1 MKIITIIGA
10 RPQIIK
16 AAAISRAIQKDYSD
30 RLTEVIV
37 HTGQHYDE
45 NMSAVFFD
53 ELGIPQP
60 NYNLSVGSGTHGKQ
74 TAAMLEGIEEI
85 ILKEQPDALLVYGD
99 TNSTVAGGLAASK
112 LHVPLIHIE
121 AGLRS
126 YNKKMPEE
134 INRILCDHMSTLLFS
149 PTKTGIENLSQEGF
163 SFDETQE
170 ASADNPK
177 VYHCGDIMYD
187 NSLYFSR
194 VSDEKSSILSQH
206 DLKKGAFILSTIHR
220 DGNTDYPEK
229 LQGIFESLM
238 TIAENKKIV
247 LPLHPRTKNKI
258 QDLPSDFVAKIEANK
273 NILIID
279 PVPFLDVI
287 ALEKNASMII
297 TDSGGLQKEAYFFEK
312 PCLILRP
319 ETEWKEIVENGNAI
333 ITDSEPKRILEGY
346 KNLNIKENFTFPN
359 FYGDGKAAS
368 FICSR
373 IIADL

>member
-16 AAAISRAIQKDYSD
+16 AAAISRAIQNDYAD
-30 RLTEVIV
+30 QIEEIIV

-45 NMSAVFFD
+45 NMSAVFFE

-60 NYNLSVGSGTHGKQ
+60 NYNLAVGSGSHGKQ
-74 TAAMLEGIEEI
+74 TGAMLEGIEEI
-85 ILKEQPDALLVYGD
+85 IVKEQPHALLVYGD

-112 LHVPLIHIE
+112 LHVPLVHVE

-126 YNKKMPEE
+126 FNKKMPEE

-149 PTKTGIENLSQEGF
+149 PTKTGIENLGREGF
-163 SFDETQE
+163 AFNDSKPIDV
-170 ASADNPK
+170 DNPK

-187 NSLYFSR
+187 NSLFFSK
-194 VSDEKSSILSQH
+194 VSEEKSTILSEYGLEPGQ
-206 DLKKGAFILSTIHR
+206 FILSTIHR
-220 DGNTDYPEK
+220 DGNTDDPQK
-229 LQGIFESLM
+229 LQGIFEAL
-238 TIAENKKIV
+238 IAIAADTKIV

-258 QDLPSDFVAKIEANK
+258 EDLPTEFVLELQNNE

-287 ALEKNASMII
+287 ALEKNAQMVI
-297 TDSGGLQKEAYFFEK
+297 TDSGGVQKEAFFFEK

-333 ITDSEPKRILEGY
+333 ITGSDPERIREGY
-346 KNLNIKENFTFPN
+346 KVLCAKTDFTYPD
-359 FYGDGKAAS
+359 FYGDGKAAA
-368 FICSR
+368 FICAR
-373 IIADL
+373 IMADI

>member
-16 AAAISRAIQKDYSD
+16 AAAISRAIQNKYTD
-30 RLTEVIV
+30 RIQEIIV

-60 NYNLSVGSGTHGKQ
+60 NYNLSVGSGSHGKQ

-85 ILKEQPDALLVYGD
+85 ILKEKPDALLVYGD

-126 YNKKMPEE
+126 FNKKMPEE

-149 PTKTGIENLSQEGF
+149 PTKTGIDNLSHEGF
-163 SFDETQE
+163 DFDESKE
-170 ASADNPK
+170 VSADNPK

-187 NSLYFSR
+187 NSLFFSK
-194 VSDEKSSILSQH
+194 VSDEKSTILNQH
-206 DLKKGAFILSTIHR
+206 SLEKDAFILSTIHR

-229 LQGIFESLM
+229 LQGIFEALM

-258 QDLPSDFVAKIEANK
+258 KDLPAEFVSKIEANK

-287 ALEKNASMII
+287 ALEKNASMVI

-333 ITDSEPKRILEGY
+333 VTDSDPQRIEEGY
-346 KNLNIKENFTFPN
+346 RNLNIKENFTYPG
-359 FYGDGKAAS
+359 FYGDGKAAE
-368 FICSR
+368 FICAR
-373 IIADL
+373 ILTDL